1 MIYISDL
8 IAAFYSK
15 MRWKGSQ
22 SPAWITNEA
31 IQPMRVSGWAHE
43 SVHYTSIGWKPFI
56 DVYFLRFSV
65 YSPAVK
71 SLRIVTV
78 FISALRLGLGIF

>member
-1 MIYISDL
+1 
-8 IAAFYSK
+8 
-15 MRWKGSQ
+15 
-22 SPAWITNEA
+22 
-31 IQPMRVSGWAHE
+31 MRVSGWAHE

-65 YSPAVK
+65 YSPTVK